1 MNSQLKTIAVFF
13 GGMSVEHDVSIL
25 TGLQFIEALDPDLY
39 SALPVYV
46 AADGRWFTGDALLKR
61 SFYPLNAQKEKQL
74 KAVALEVGATHGG
87 QLSHKTSGLFG
98 KTEAIAFD
106 LAVPAIHGTGGED
119 GALQGLLA
127 FMNIPYSGCPIMAAA
142 AAMDKD
148 FTKKSLARAG
158 VNVLP
163 NALLKRPASGTHVSL
178 ESLAATVARELP
190 GFNYPYFVKPRRLGS
205 SVGVARANN
214 EEELLAGVLGAFRLD
229 GHVMIEPFVPNLVEY
244 NIAISKSFGEM
255 RTSAI
260 ERPVRD
266 AEFLDFKN
274 KYLAG
279 GDGGAKKLDTT
290 PSEGMVSL
298 NRKLD
303 PEELTAAQEKQIRE
317 SAEVAMTT
325 LGLAGSVRIDFLCD
339 EAISEPSFNEIN
351 TIPGSFAYYLWQGA
365 KPTVSYS
372 ALATAMIE
380 EGLSAH
386 RVAQGDTSA
395 TAGKSTIFGR
405 D

>member
-1 MNSQLKTIAVFF
+1 MTDQLKTIAVFF

-25 TGLQFIEALDPDLY
+25 TGLQLIEALDPDLY
-39 SALPVYV
+39 SPLPVYV

-61 SFYPLNAQKEKQL
+61 SFYPLTPAKEKQL
-74 KAVALEVGATHGG
+74 KAVTLDVGGANGG
-87 QLSHKTSGLFG
+87 ALSHRTSGLFS
-98 KTEAIAFD
+98 KTETIAFD
-106 LAVPAIHGTGGED
+106 MAVPAIHGTGGED
-119 GALQGLLA
+119 GALQGLLS
-127 FMNIPYSGCPIMAAA
+127 FLNIPYSGCSVLAASA
-142 AAMDKD
+142 TMDKE
-148 FTKKSLARAG
+148 FTKKSLARVG

-163 NALLKRPASGTHVSL
+163 NALLKRPARGTHVSL
-178 ESLAATVARELP
+178 ESLAETVKRELP
-190 GFNYPYFVKPRRLGS
+190 GYGYPYFVKPRRLGS

-214 EEELLAGVLGAFRLD
+214 PEELLAGVLTAFRLD

-244 NIAISKSFGEM
+244 NIAISKSFGEL

-260 ERPVRD
+260 ERPMRD
-266 AEFLDFKN
+266 SEFLDFKN

-279 GDGGAKKLDTT
+279 GGGGAKKLDTT

-298 NRKLD
+298 NRTLD
-303 PEELTAAQEKQIRE
+303 PEELTDGQEKQIRE
-317 SAEVAMTT
+317 SAEAAFKT

-339 EAISEPSFNEIN
+339 ETTGELWLNEIN

-365 KPTVSYS
+365 KPAASYS

-386 RVAQGDTSA
+386 RVNQGDTSA